1 MNSPMP
7 AFLDQIVASKKEDVE
22 RCKKG
27 VPLKEIQRLIAN
39 LPPTGD
45 FKAALSQSRERR
57 KFPVRIIAEIKKAS
71 PSKGIIRED
80 FDPLE
85 IARIYERNGAS
96 AISVLT
102 EERFFLG
109 SLNYLKAVRRITKL
123 PLLCK
128 DFIIDP
134 YQIYQARYFGADAV
148 LLITAILEPND
159 LRDLVK
165 TAEGL
170 SLSPVVEVHNLSEL
184 RKALKAD
191 AEIIGINNRDLKT
204 FRTDIRTTMRLLP
217 HMPGNTVTISE
228 SGFENP
234 EDLARFQGKQI
245 NAFLIGEALMREKD
259 IAKKLREL
267 LLLRD
272 PAKGFKGSR
281 SQGFK

>member
-1 MNSPMP
+1 MP